1 MSKRQ
6 DLRPTLKRGIRLL
19 RLVNELLGQLV
30 TLVRQ
35 LLLLAALVSGLSF
48 ALTTTFSLDS
58 PTYRASV
65 VELVRQLH
73 LP

>member
-1 MSKRQ
+1 MSKRH

-19 RLVNELLGQLV
+19 RLVNELVGQLV

-48 ALTTTFSLDS
+48 ALTTTFRLDS